1 MELSFTLTTDS
12 GRIIRVKEHT
22 LDEWNGKEWI
32 TIQDYRMTDDEY
44 MHEYAEGFISFDA
57 LPEHLQ
63 RQIEDDY
70 LWEQADAMYDMM
82 QEEDY

>member
-1 MELSFTLTTDS
+1 MSVMEDWPMS
-12 GRIIRVKEHT
+12 
-22 LDEWNGKEWI
+22 
-32 TIQDYRMTDDEY
+32 DDEY
-44 MHEYAEGFISFDA
+44 MHEYKEGFISFEA

-63 RQIEDDY
+63 WKIEDDY